1 LAIKSL
7 PEFFPAG
14 IFSWAVSVR
23 EVFPMK
29 DAYQSLIL
37 PDVQLML
44 QEGDVVGLAAF
55 CTVVHPAAVAEILDE
70 LDDDQIWPI
79 LDKAELPVR
88 VEIFEYLSLKRQ
100 IGLVEQ
106 LDPAKLSELFEWMSA
121 DDRVDLLSRMPQDR
135 REDVLRLIARA
146 ERNDIRKLLSYNED
160 SAGAI
165 MTTEYA
171 SLPANISVREA
182 LDQLRLQA
190 PNSETIYYVY
200 IINEDRKLE
209 GFISLRELILAKPDA
224 RLSSIMQRDVIRFKV
239 SEQREVVAQE
249 MGRYNFIALP
259 IVDADDRLV
268 GIVTH
273 DDAMDVV
280 QEEATEDAYLQ
291 SAVAPLDDKYEDTP
305 LLTILWKRGIWLL
318 FLSIVALMNA
328 RVIGHYRSST
338 SEAPEVVQHETGLAT
353 LILLFLPLVM
363 ASGGNAGSQ
372 SATLFIRMFALQP
385 TDSKGGADGLI
396 NRTLILREFTIGL
409 ALGVALAA
417 LDFFVAFVFF
427 GLSFAEAAAI
437 ATTVVIVV
445 ILGTSAG
452 TLLPLGLRRSGM
464 DPAIMSNPLIAAMI
478 DILAVVIFY
487 EIASQYLA

>member
-1 LAIKSL
+1 
-7 PEFFPAG
+7 
-14 IFSWAVSVR
+14 
-23 EVFPMK
+23 MQ
-29 DAYQSLIL
+29 DTYQSLIL

-44 QEGDVVGLAAF
+44 LEGDIAGLAAF
-55 CTVVHPAAVAEILDE
+55 CAVVHPAAVAEILDE
-70 LDDDQIWPI
+70 LEDDQVWPI
-79 LDKAELPVR
+79 LDKADLPLR
-88 VEIFEYLSLKRQ
+88 VEIFEYMSLRRQ
-100 IGLVEQ
+100 MTLVEQ

-121 DDRVDLLSRMPQDR
+121 DDRVDLLSRMPAVR

-146 ERNDIRKLLSYNED
+146 ERNDIRKLLSYDED

-182 LDQLRLQA
+182 LDQLRQQA

-224 RLSSIMQRDVIRFKV
+224 RLSDIMQRDVIRFRV

-249 MGRYNFIALP
+249 IGRYNFIALP
-259 IVDADDRLV
+259 IVDADNRLV

-291 SAVAPLDDKYEDTP
+291 SAVAPLDDTYEDTP
-305 LLTILWKRGIWLL
+305 ILTILWKRGIWLL

-328 RVIGHYRSST
+328 RVIDHYRSST
-338 SEAPEVVQHETGLAT
+338 SETPQLVQHETGLAT

-385 TDSKGGADGLI
+385 TDSKGGSDGLI
-396 NRTLILREFTIGL
+396 DRRLILREFTIGM
-409 ALGVALAA
+409 ALGVTLAS
-417 LDFFVAFVFF
+417 LDFFVAWVFF
-427 GLSFAEAAAI
+427 GLSVYEAGAI
-437 ATTVVIVV
+437 ATTVIAVV

-487 EIASQYLA
+487 EVASFYLS

>member
-1 LAIKSL
+1 M
-7 PEFFPAG
+7 P
-14 IFSWAVSVR
+14 
-23 EVFPMK
+23 
-29 DAYQSLIL
+29 DAYQTLIL

-44 QEGDVVGLAAF
+44 QEGDTAGLAAF
-55 CTVVHPAAVAEILDE
+55 CSVVHPASVAEILEE

-79 LDKAELPVR
+79 LDQAEISVR
-88 VEIFEYLSLKRQ
+88 VEVFEYLSLRRQ
-100 IGLVEQ
+100 IELVEQ
-106 LDPAKLSELFEWMSA
+106 LDSARLSELLEWMSA

-135 REDVLRLIARA
+135 CEDVLRLIARA
-146 ERNDIRKLLSYNED
+146 ERNDIRKLLSYDED

-182 LDQLRLQA
+182 LDKLRLQA

-200 IINEDRKLE
+200 IISEDRKLE

-224 RLSSIMQRDVIRFKV
+224 RLSSIMQRDVIRFRV
-239 SEQREVVAQE
+239 TDQREAVAQE
-249 MGRYNFIALP
+249 LGRYNFIALP

-291 SAVAPLDDKYEDTP
+291 SAVAPLDDTYEETP
-305 LLTILWKRGIWLL
+305 MLTILWKRGIWLL

-328 RVIGHYRSST
+328 RVIDHYRAST
-338 SEAPEVVQHETGLAT
+338 SEAPIVEQETALAT

-385 TDSKGGADGLI
+385 TDSSGAIDGLI
-396 NRTLILREFTIGL
+396 DRGLILREFTIGL
-409 ALGVALAA
+409 ALGVALAS
-417 LDFFVAFVFF
+417 LDFCVAWFFF
-427 GLSFAEAAAI
+427 GLSPQEAGAI

-445 ILGTSAG
+445 VLGTSAG

-487 EIASQYLA
+487 EIAGQFLR

>member
-1 LAIKSL
+1 
-7 PEFFPAG
+7 
-14 IFSWAVSVR
+14 
-23 EVFPMK
+23 MK

>member
-1 LAIKSL
+1 
-7 PEFFPAG
+7 
-14 IFSWAVSVR
+14 
-23 EVFPMK
+23 MQ

-44 QEGDVVGLAAF
+44 QEDDVAGLAAF

-70 LDDDQIWPI
+70 LEDDQIWPI

-88 VEIFEYLSLKRQ
+88 VEIFEYLSLRRQ

-146 ERNDIRKLLSYNED
+146 ERNDIRKLLSYDED

-171 SLPANISVREA
+171 SLLANISVREA

-200 IINEDRKLE
+200 VINEDRKLE

-239 SEQREVVAQE
+239 SEPREVVAQE

-291 SAVAPLDDKYEDTP
+291 SAVAPLDDTYEDTP

-338 SEAPEVVQHETGLAT
+338 TETSEAVQHETGLAT

-385 TDSKGGADGLI
+385 KDSKGGSDGLI
-396 NRTLILREFTIGL
+396 DRRLILREFTIGL
-409 ALGVALAA
+409 SLGIALAS
-417 LDFFVAFVFF
+417 LDFFVGFVVF

-487 EIASQYLA
+487 EIATQSLT

>member
-1 LAIKSL
+1 
-7 PEFFPAG
+7 
-14 IFSWAVSVR
+14 
-23 EVFPMK
+23 MQ

-44 QEGDVVGLAAF
+44 QEGDAAGLAAF

-70 LDDDQIWPI
+70 LEDDQIWPI

-88 VEIFEYLSLKRQ
+88 VEIFEYLSLRRQ

-146 ERNDIRKLLSYNED
+146 ERNDIRKLLSYDED

-171 SLPANISVREA
+171 SLLANISVREA

-291 SAVAPLDDKYEDTP
+291 SAVGRLDDKYEDTP

-328 RVIGHYRSST
+328 RVIDHYRSST
-338 SEAPEVVQHETGLAT
+338 SDTPQIVPHETGLAT

-396 NRTLILREFTIGL
+396 NRSLILREFTIGL
-409 ALGVALAA
+409 ALGVTLAA
-417 LDFFVAFVFF
+417 LDFFVAWVFF
-427 GLSFAEAAAI
+427 GLSIAEAAAI
-437 ATTVVIVV
+437 ATTVVVVV

-487 EIASQYLA
+487 EVATQYLT

>member
-1 LAIKSL
+1 
-7 PEFFPAG
+7 
-14 IFSWAVSVR
+14 
-23 EVFPMK
+23 
-29 DAYQSLIL
+29 
-37 PDVQLML
+37 
-44 QEGDVVGLAAF
+44 
-55 CTVVHPAAVAEILDE
+55 ILDE
-70 LDDDQIWPI
+70 LEDDQIWPI
-79 LDKAELPVR
+79 LDKAELPIR

-121 DDRVDLLSRMPQDR
+121 DDRVDLLSRMPEDR

-146 ERNDIRKLLSYNED
+146 ERNDIRKLLSYDEG

-200 IINEDRKLE
+200 IISEDRRLE

-291 SAVAPLDDKYEDTP
+291 SAVGRLDDKYEDTP

-338 SEAPEVVQHETGLAT
+338 TEAPEVVQHETGLAT

-385 TDSKGGADGLI
+385 TDSKGGVDGLI
-396 NRTLILREFTIGL
+396 NRRLILREFTIGL

-487 EIASQYLA
+487 EIASQYLT

>member
-1 LAIKSL
+1 
-7 PEFFPAG
+7 
-14 IFSWAVSVR
+14 
-23 EVFPMK
+23 MK

-88 VEIFEYLSLKRQ
+88 VEIFEYLSLRRQ

-146 ERNDIRKLLSYNED
+146 ERNDIRKLLSYDED

-338 SEAPEVVQHETGLAT
+338 SEVPEVVQHETGLAT

>member
-1 LAIKSL
+1 
-7 PEFFPAG
+7 
-14 IFSWAVSVR
+14 
-23 EVFPMK
+23 MQ
-29 DAYQSLIL
+29 DTYQTLIL

-44 QEGDVVGLAAF
+44 QEGDIAGLAAF
-55 CTVVHPAAVAEILDE
+55 CNVVHPAAVAEILDE
-70 LDDDQIWPI
+70 LQDDQIWPI
-79 LDKAELPVR
+79 LDQAELPVR
-88 VEIFEYLSLKRQ
+88 VEIFEYMSLRRQ

-106 LDPAKLSELFEWMSA
+106 LDTAKMSELFEWMSA
-121 DDRVDLLSRMPQDR
+121 DDRVDLLSRMPPDR

-146 ERNDIRKLLSYNED
+146 ERNDIRKLLSYDED

-200 IINEDRKLE
+200 IISEDRRLE
-209 GFISLRELILAKPDA
+209 GFISLRELILARPDA
-224 RLSSIMQRDVIRFKV
+224 RLASIMQRDVIRFKV

-249 MGRYNFIALP
+249 MGRYNFIAVP

-291 SAVAPLDDKYEDTP
+291 SAVAPLDDTYEDTP

-328 RVIGHYRSST
+328 RVIDHYRSST
-338 SEAPEVVQHETGLAT
+338 SETPPLFQHETGLAT

-396 NRTLILREFTIGL
+396 DRRLILREFVIGM
-409 ALGVALAA
+409 ALGVTLAS
-417 LDFFVAFVFF
+417 LDFMVAWVFF
-427 GLSFAEAAAI
+427 GLSIAEAAAI
-437 ATTVVIVV
+437 ATTVVVVV

-452 TLLPLGLRRSGM
+452 TLLPLGLRRAGM

-487 EIASQYLA
+487 EIAGQYLS